1 MDQRCTSLAPSLQV
15 AAPKD
20 RRGLIRGHPK
30 SLSPSPSHDTL
41 ITTLHSA
48 HAIPRAHAHAC
59 AVLCCAAVLVLSCAR
74 TTRAPRARET
84 LLRPAPLGDRDY
96 RDSHIASSVLRCAA
110 SSYDSGTPGPGPR
123 WT

>member
-84 LLRPAPLGDRDY
+84 LL
-96 RDSHIASSVLRCAA
+96 SVLRCAA